1 VSSAPVRI
9 RLLVAASTAEDP
21 SWVAW
26 LAARDASPQA
36 SRIVLQ
42 RVSRKGDSG
51 SQPAVGL
58 GLAENLRWFGPVDGD
73 DGRRSIIEYAE
84 QALAAG
90 SFPPLG
96 AELQTKA
103 WSVGTAKPA
112 GAAGGAGAAEDRGA
126 TGRIGAVGGM
136 GAAGHVDAGSS
147 ERAAAHTSAAGLA
160 RAGGVADAGAL
171 SGAAES
177 LATAVAVRNGVVLLS
192 HADTDLL
199 ALRRAVEELPAGFPP
214 VVGYSL
220 NGVATPGALSEL
232 VAAGPAAKLVVIVRV
247 HGAAN
252 SVPGLIELVAEAD
265 REGWHVVVISGV
277 AGLTGGTGGVA
288 GGAANIAGGAGV
300 GAAALPRTSGVAG
313 ELAASLTAYFM
324 AGGVQN
330 VLQAVRRVAHEL
342 LGIPA
347 QFDAPKDMPA
357 HGLYHPDFLV
367 TTPAEWEG
375 YRAPGKPA
383 AVVLF
388 YRAHVLSGNLQ
399 FVDQLVRALEF
410 RGFAAVGV
418 FTSSLRDRDE
428 SGAPAALQLLAPPAV
443 IVNTVSY
450 PVFTLTSL
458 ERPPQ
463 EAQLTPFETMG
474 MPIVQAI
481 CCGSARSAWSESA
494 RGLGPAEAAM
504 NVALPECDGRVIT
517 VPISFKENHR
527 YVPDGERIGRVA
539 DLARRFAA
547 LRATPNHEKRV
558 AIVLSN
564 SGGKA
569 QKVGGAVGLDTPAS
583 LLQLL
588 SAMRDSG
595 YDVGALPGSA
605 DELMSVLLAR
615 GCYDEK
621 SPLDPASAWRLPRS
635 AYVTWFSGQSAAFK
649 RSLRDAWGE
658 PSSSGP
664 TLPPPFWRGG
674 KQSARTPL
682 LVLQEPHADRDDYLF
697 SGVAFGNVIVA
708 IQPPRGFGFDQE
720 TMYHSPDLPPCHHYA
735 AFYRWLAEG
744 WRSDAMIHF
753 GTHGTLEWLP
763 GKSLAMSADCA
774 PDTLLGDLP
783 LFYPFVVNNPG
794 EGAQAK
800 RRAHAVIIDHLVPPL
815 TQAQMYGPLAALTR
829 LVEEY
834 YRAESLDPGKLT
846 VLRGQIWDLVRTER
860 LEDDLKQIRRERHG
874 DHVHSWD
881 DRISEQ
887 GVPRAL
893 ESLSGRGFAHLLEDL
908 DAYLCDLGRAQIRDG
923 LHVFGVAPAGAAL
936 IDLMFA
942 VLYSPNAGVPS
953 LVEAVRE
960 ACGITPAAL
969 RERRGV
975 WPDAVAPALSFAPGE
990 VVTVGQ
996 VRTAVEHTARGLLE
1010 QLAERGFSGDV
1021 VDAVIEARFGI
1032 GHGPARGAVDELKYA
1047 VVAAGELGD
1056 AVVAGDGVAGG
1067 SGGTPGAV
1075 ENLRTTLRFACDVL
1089 APNLARTTDETRNLL
1104 AALDGRYVPAGPSG
1118 APSRGM
1124 AHVLPTGRNFYTVDP
1139 RGLPTPA
1146 AWTTGVALADAALQ
1160 QYFDEVGRWPESV
1173 ALSVWGTPTMRT
1185 GGDDIAQALAMLGV
1199 RPVWEPVTRRTCG
1212 IEVIP
1217 LPELNRPR
1225 IDVTLRVSGFFR
1237 DAFPALMHLFD
1248 EAVQRV
1254 VMLDEPID
1262 QNFVRKH
1269 WLAETAALISTGL
1282 DSGTASRRASYRV
1295 FSSKPGAY
1303 GTGTMDAI
1311 ENRTWRD
1318 TADLADVVI
1327 AWGGWAYG
1335 SRTAHGSR
1343 GVNGSAAPN
1352 GSGVADGSAAAD
1364 GVEDTEAFRRR
1375 LADVELALHNRD
1387 NREQDLLDSS
1397 DHFEYHGGLIAAV
1410 GSLSGEQPRAYVG
1423 DSSDSTRPDVRTLK
1437 GEMLRVLRSR
1447 VINPKWLAGIQR
1459 HGYRGGLEM
1468 AATVDSL
1475 FGFAATAGVVTDW
1488 MFETVAE
1495 NYAMGSSREFLER
1508 SNPWALNAIAE
1519 RLLEAEQRH
1528 LWTAKGETLEALRS
1542 VLLTSEATIEEH
1554 AEAYT

>member
-1 VSSAPVRI
+1 
-9 RLLVAASTAEDP
+9 
-21 SWVAW
+21 
-26 LAARDASPQA
+26 
-36 SRIVLQ
+36 
-42 RVSRKGDSG
+42 
-51 SQPAVGL
+51 
-58 GLAENLRWFGPVDGD
+58 VDGD
-73 DGRRSIIEYAE
+73 DGRRSVIEYAE

-96 AELQTKA
+96 TELQTMA
-103 WSVGTAKPA
+103 WLAGAPRSA
-112 GAAGGAGAAEDRGA
+112 GAAGHVGAAE
-126 TGRIGAVGGM
+126 GM
-136 GAAGHVDAGSS
+136 GAAG
-147 ERAAAHTSAAGLA
+147 AAGTA
-160 RAGGVADAGAL
+160 RAADAGAVA
-171 SGAAES
+171 STGATTGTEGPFAAAGAA
-177 LATAVAVRNGVVLLS
+177 RNGVVLLS

-199 ALRRAVEELPAGFPP
+199 ALRRAVDELPAGFPA
-214 VVGYSL
+214 VVGCSL
-220 NGVATPGALSEL
+220 NGLTTPGALSKL
-232 VAAGPAAKLVVIVRV
+232 VAAGSAAKLVAIVRV
-247 HGAAN
+247 HGAAD

-265 REGWHVVVISGV
+265 RDGWHVLVISGV
-277 AGLTGGTGGVA
+277 AGT
-288 GGAANIAGGAGV
+288 
-300 GAAALPRTSGVAG
+300 AALPRTSGVSG

-324 AGGVQN
+324 AGGVGN

-347 QFDAPKDMPA
+347 QFEAPKDMPA
-357 HGLYHPDFLV
+357 HGLYHPDLLV
-367 TTPAEWEG
+367 TSPAEWEG

-383 AVVLF
+383 AIVLF

-450 PVFTLTSL
+450 PMFTLTSL

-463 EAQLTPFETMG
+463 EAQLTSFETMG
-474 MPIVQAI
+474 VPIIQAI
-481 CCGSARSAWSESA
+481 CCGSTRAAWSESA

-504 NVALPECDGRVIT
+504 NIALPECDGRVIT

-539 DLARRFAA
+539 DIARRIAV
-547 LRATPNHEKRV
+547 LRVTPNREKRV

-588 SAMRDSG
+588 SRMRDCG

-605 DELMSVLLAR
+605 DELMSVLMAR

-621 SPLDPASAWRLPRS
+621 SPLDPASAWRLPRTS
-635 AYVTWFSGQSAAFK
+635 YVAWFNNQSATFK
-649 RSLRDAWGE
+649 RSVRDAWGE
-658 PSSSGP
+658 PSSSGA
-664 TLPPPFWRGG
+664 TLPPPFWRAG

-682 LVLQEPHADRDDYLF
+682 LAVHEPHSDRDDYLF
-697 SGVAFGNVIVA
+697 SGVAFGNVVVA

-744 WRSDAMIHF
+744 WRSDAVIQF

-763 GKSLAMSADCA
+763 GKSVAMSADCA

-783 LFYPFVVNNPG
+783 LFYPFIVNNPG

-800 RRAHAVIIDHLVPPL
+800 RRSHAVIVDHLVPPL
-815 TQAQMYGPLAALTR
+815 TQAQMYGPLAALTG

-834 YRAESLDPGKLT
+834 YRAESLDPAKLT

-893 ESLSGRGFAHLLEDL
+893 ESLSARGFAHLLEDL

-923 LHVFGVAPAGAAL
+923 LHVFGIAPSGTAL

-953 LVEAVRE
+953 LVEAVTQ
-960 ACGITPAAL
+960 ACGISPAAL
-969 RERRGV
+969 RERLGV
-975 WPDAVAPALSFAPGE
+975 WPDALAAALSFAPGD

-996 VRTAVEHTARGLLE
+996 VRTAVERTARGLLE
-1010 QLAERGFSGDV
+1010 DLAERGFSGDI
-1021 VDAVIEARFGI
+1021 VDAVIDARFGM
-1032 GHGPARGAVDELKYA
+1032 GRNPHAGAV
-1047 VVAAGELGD
+1047 
-1056 AVVAGDGVAGG
+1056 G
-1067 SGGTPGAV
+1067 SGCAPVGTLRDVPLPGALD
-1075 ENLRTTLRFACDVL
+1075 ELRTTLKFACEVL

-1139 RGLPTPA
+1139 RGLPSPA
-1146 AWTTGVALADAALQ
+1146 AWTTGAALANAALR
-1160 QYFDEVGRWPESV
+1160 QYFDEAGRWPESV

-1212 IEVIP
+1212 IEVIS

-1225 IDVTLRVSGFFR
+1225 IDITLRVSGFFR

-1254 VMLDEPID
+1254 IMLDEPID

-1269 WLAETAALISTGL
+1269 WLAETAALIGAGM
-1282 DSGTASRRASYRV
+1282 DSDTASRRASYRV

-1303 GTGTMDAI
+1303 GTGTMDMI
-1311 ENRTWRD
+1311 ENRSWRD

-1335 SRTAHGSR
+1335 SGTAHGSR
-1343 GVNGSAAPN
+1343 A
-1352 GSGVADGSAAAD
+1352 ADGSTAAD
-1364 GVEDTEAFRRR
+1364 GVEATEAFRRQ
-1375 LADVELALHNRD
+1375 LAGVELALHNRD

-1423 DSSDSTRPDVRTLK
+1423 DSSNSTCPDVRTLK
-1437 GEMLRVLRSR
+1437 GEVLRVLRSR
-1447 VINPKWLAGIQR
+1447 VVNPKWLAGIQR

-1475 FGFAATAGVVTDW
+1475 FGFAATAGIVTDW

-1495 NYAMGSSREFLER
+1495 NYAMGPAREFLER

-1528 LWTAKGETLEALRS
+1528 LWTAKDETLEALRS
-1542 VLLTSEATIEEH
+1542 VLLTSEAAIEEH